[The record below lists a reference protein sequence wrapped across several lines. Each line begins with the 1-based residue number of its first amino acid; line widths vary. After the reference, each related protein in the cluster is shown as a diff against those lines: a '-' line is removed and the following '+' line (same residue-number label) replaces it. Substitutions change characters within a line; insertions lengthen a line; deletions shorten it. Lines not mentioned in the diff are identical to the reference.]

1 MAYNEVL
8 CATQFP
14 SLVPFGQHHPDTFSG
29 LDLTLLSNAAQTH
42 KLQNKTGTYNANSKA
57 SCQKAL
63 QNDKP
68 WRRWLYSVSRYSL
81 SGADQLIIQHCSISY
96 SQYCSWKHLWE
107 FYRYLLTSLLSCN
120 EDLCAGHVLL
130 LQGYLF
136 PYWLKI
142 KMVIYASILDHCNVL
157 FHWFCGSS
165 LHAFNSLCETL
176 TARSFQTSHSQFCSL
191 QLPTTPNH

>member
-1 MAYNEVL
+1 MLPRSTNFKTKQGLPRQILKPAVKKLCKIINYEEVCFIL
-8 CATQFP
+8 W
-14 SLVPFGQHHPDTFSG
+14 PDISHQEQIRFFLYRTRTV
-29 LDLTLLSNAAQTH
+29 L
-42 KLQNKTGTYNANSKA
+42 
-57 SCQKAL
+57 
-63 QNDKP
+63 P
-68 WRRWLYSVSRYSL
+68 ILYS
-81 SGADQLIIQHCSISY
+81 QN
-96 SQYCSWKHLWE
+96 CSWKHLWE
-107 FYRYLLTSLLSCN
+107 FYGYLLGSLLSCN

-136 PYWLKI
+136 SYWLKI